1 MYKRSP
7 HPMYQTEG
15 VDAVTTITELRT
27 ETTEMIELVQES
39 HEGVMIQRNNEPEA
53 VLISWELYKRI
64 KQDVDLAAL
73 SG

>member
-1 MYKRSP
+1 
-7 HPMYQTEG
+7 
-15 VDAVTTITELRT
+15 
-27 ETTEMIELVQES
+27 MIELVQES

-73 SG
+73 SA

>member
-1 MYKRSP
+1 
-7 HPMYQTEG
+7 
-15 VDAVTTITELRT
+15 
-27 ETTEMIELVQES
+27 
-39 HEGVMIQRNNEPEA
+39 MIQRNNEPEA